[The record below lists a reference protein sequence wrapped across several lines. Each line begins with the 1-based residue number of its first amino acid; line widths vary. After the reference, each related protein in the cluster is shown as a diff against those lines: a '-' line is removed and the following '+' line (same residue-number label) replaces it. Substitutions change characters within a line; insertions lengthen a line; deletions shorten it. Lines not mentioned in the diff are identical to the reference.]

1 MSNQAKIKENA
12 LLRQAAESPP
22 EHYVVI
28 IGGIRTAEKIRW
40 LAGFLDKAK
49 KILIG
54 GSVAYTF
61 LAARGDDVGN
71 SKVEAD
77 YFDQCRDILKQASD
91 KNVKIVLPI
100 DHIAAVQIE
109 PEVTIKMIKETEHIP
124 ENMMGLDIGFDT
136 IKLFSSEIEDA
147 ELIVWYGPLGVYKI
161 DTFAAGTAKMA
172 EAVAGSA
179 AESIIIGEDLTAAV
193 RKAGQADLVSYTATD
208 SEAVLKFLTGIN

>member
-1 MSNQAKIKENA
+1 MSNQAEIKDNA
-12 LLRQAAESPP
+12 LLHQAAENPP
-22 EHYVVI
+22 DNYVVI
-28 IGGIRTAEKIRW
+28 IGGLRTAEKIRW
-40 LAGFLDKAK
+40 LSGFLDRAK

-77 YFDQCRDILKQASD
+77 YFDRCRDILKKAAE
-91 KNVKIVLPI
+91 KNVKIVLPS
-100 DHIAAVQIE
+100 DHIAAIQVE
-109 PEVTIKMIKETEHIP
+109 PEVTIKMIKEAEQIP

-161 DTFAAGTAKMA
+161 DTFSAGTAKIA
-172 EAVAGSA
+172 EAVAGSS
-179 AESIIIGEDLTAAV
+179 AESIIIGEELTAAV
-193 RKAGQADLVSYTATD
+193 LQAGYADRVSYTTTD
-208 SEAVLKFLTGIN
+208 SEAVLDFLTGKN